1 MAGRIVNQ
9 PLEGVRFVEFAGIGP
24 APLAAMMLADLGATG
39 VRIESPNPGLQ
50 LTNPEADITR
60 RGRPVRTIDLRSDS
74 GRAEALSL
82 LADADLL
89 IEGYRPG
96 VMERLGLGPDVVAA
110 SNPRLVFGRITGWG
124 QHGPLAERAGH
135 DLNYIAVAGVLAHIG
150 RQGQPPT
157 PPLNLV
163 GDVGSGTMLLLVG
176 ILAALVQAQR
186 TDRGCVVDA
195 AIVDGSAFTM
205 ALIASMAQ
213 QSLWSDE
220 RGVNILDSG
229 APFYDV
235 YRTRDERW
243 LAVACLEPKFFA
255 EFIRLAELDEQWHAT
270 QYDAGRWDELRAT
283 ISAVIASK
291 TRDEWD
297 AVFADQD
304 ACVSPVLTMAEA
316 ADHPHMRARGVFTR
330 IGDLVVPTPCPRFT
344 SPTIAP

>member
-1 MAGRIVNQ
+1 MISPVSQ
-9 PLEGVRFVEFAGIGP
+9 PLAGIRFVEFAAIGP
-24 APLAAMMLADLGATG
+24 APLAAMMLVDLGATG

-60 RGRPVRTIDLRSDS
+60 RGRPVRTLDLRSDS
-74 GRAEALSL
+74 GRAAAMELVAE
-82 LADADLL
+82 ADLL

-96 VMERLGLGPDVVAA
+96 VMERLGLGPDVLTAT
-110 SNPRLVFGRITGWG
+110 NPRLVYGRVTGWG
-124 QHGPLAERAGH
+124 QDGPLAKRAGH

-150 RQGQPPT
+150 RKGQPPT

-163 GDVGSGTMLLLVG
+163 GDVGAGTMLLLVG
-176 ILAALVQAQR
+176 LLAALVQAQR
-186 TDRGCVVDA
+186 TGRGCVVDA
-195 AIVDGSAFTM
+195 AIVDGSAFSM
-205 ALIASMAQ
+205 ALMASMAQ

-235 YRTRDERW
+235 YRTRDEKW
-243 LAVACLEPKFFA
+243 LAIACLEPKFFA
-255 EFIRLAELDEQWHAT
+255 EFIRLAELDEGWRDA
-270 QYDAGRWDELRAT
+270 QYDATRWDELRAV
-283 ISAVIASK
+283 IGAVIASK

-316 ADHPHMRARGVFTR
+316 ADHPHMRARGVFAR
-330 IGDLVVPTPCPRFT
+330 IGDLVVPAPCPRFT
-344 SPTIAP
+344 SPTMAP